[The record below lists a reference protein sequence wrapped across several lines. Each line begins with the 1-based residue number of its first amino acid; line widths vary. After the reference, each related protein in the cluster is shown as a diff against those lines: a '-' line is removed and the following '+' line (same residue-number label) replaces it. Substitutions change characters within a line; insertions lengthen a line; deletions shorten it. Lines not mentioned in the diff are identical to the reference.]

1 MSVLLLSGQGPEFKN
16 RAYLDGSL
24 FDPRWDGI
32 RGANRPLAGLSLASL
47 RYQDSAGAWRPL
59 MRTKT
64 GGIPC
69 LVTYVLE
76 SILYGLEEDYE
87 SFHLDHVWTGDAEP
101 STANPEVVLLS
112 TTFICNRPTL
122 ARAITWIEDRYADVP
137 LILGGQYSNLKYATI
152 LRDHPQVSFVV
163 RGDGETALPALLHAL
178 RTGGRPEQVP
188 NLVWRDWTT
197 GKLRINP
204 MDYIDLD
211 IYPAPAFPG
220 SQAVLP
226 YESMRGCPFSCR
238 FCSYPAASPQWR
250 HKSADK
256 ILADWMGYAAH
267 NNVRHIQA
275 MDSTFTVPKPRLL
288 QLLPRLSTAP
298 FTWEAYT
305 RANAIHSAELVAAL
319 EAAHCHKLSIGFES
333 MSPTT
338 LAYMRKQVRAEH
350 NRRAH
355 DLLAA
360 SDIRYR
366 VSYMVGY
373 PGETAGDFALT
384 ARYLREEYT
393 GHFMLSVFSFLDET
407 MPVWQ
412 DAERFGLTVATP
424 DDPDYSWS
432 HNGMDVAEAQ
442 ALHRHTLDATRWGND
457 RAVLLLWQA
466 DYLTPLIPGASRHT
480 ALRLEKAIERL
491 AMLPVDYV
499 NQPDEQIRRAYK
511 LLITLA
517 RDGVQPCDGQGR
529 PIDVLELLTQTTG
542 EAVPS

>member
-1 MSVLLLSGQGPEFKN
+1 VGILLLSGRGPEYKN

-24 FDPRWDGI
+24 FDPQWDRTRAPG
-32 RGANRPLAGLSLASL
+32 RPLGELSLTLL
-47 RYQDSAGAWRPL
+47 RYQDAAGTWHPL

-64 GGIPC
+64 GTIPY

-76 SILYGLEEDYE
+76 SILYSLGEDYE

-101 STANPEVVLLS
+101 STTDPEVVLLS
-112 TTFICNRPTL
+112 TTFICNRPNL
-122 ARAITWIEDRYADVP
+122 AKAIGWIADRYPGVP

-152 LRDHPQVSFVV
+152 LRDHPQASFVI

-188 NLVWRDWTT
+188 NLVWRDRTT
-197 GKLRINP
+197 GKLRINAL
-204 MDYIDLD
+204 DYIDLD
-211 IYPAPAFPG
+211 TYPAPAFPG
-220 SQAVLP
+220 NQAVLP

-256 ILADWMGYAAH
+256 ILADWMGYAER

-319 EAAHCHKLSIGFES
+319 EAAHCHRLSIGFES
-333 MSPTT
+333 MSPAT
-338 LAYMRKQVRAEH
+338 LSYMHKQVRTEH

-373 PGETAGDFALT
+373 PGETPDDFALT
-384 ARYLREEYT
+384 AQYMREEYT

-412 DAERFGLTVATP
+412 DAQRFGLTIATP

-432 HNGMDVAEAQ
+432 HNGMDAADAH
-442 ALHRHTLDATRWGND
+442 ALHRRTLDATRWGSD
-457 RAVLLLWQA
+457 EAVLLLWQA
-466 DYLTPLIPGASRHT
+466 DYETPLIHGADRRT

-491 AMLPVDYV
+491 AMLPVDFAD
-499 NQPDEQIRRAYK
+499 QPDEQIRRART
-511 LLITLA
+511 LLATLA
-517 RDGVQPCDGQGR
+517 RDGVQPCDAQGQ
-529 PIDVLELLTQTTG
+529 PIDVLELLTQT
-542 EAVPS
+542 